1 MFVVVAVFVIRLTV
15 LLMSLTAVAI
25 AAVPL
30 LVLVDLVGGG
40 TGYGLCPG
48 GIDACDTPYSTGAE
62 LAVLLAVALFVLVLG
77 IRLLMRLA
85 RRLRDESL
93 QVTQ

>member
-1 MFVVVAVFVIRLTV
+1 
-15 LLMSLTAVAI
+15 MSLTAVAI

-48 GIDACDTPYSTGAE
+48 GLDACDKPYSTGAE

-93 QVTQ
+93 QITQ